1 MHIRNNIINYLCDED
16 YAICFYDNRV
26 YIYKYDKINM
36 VRNDEIVV
44 EITGSLY
51 ITIRGE
57 NLSFNKVTKKELLI
71 TGEIYSIEKKELK

>member
-1 MHIRNNIINYLCDED
+1 
-16 YAICFYDNRV
+16 
-26 YIYKYDKINM
+26 M